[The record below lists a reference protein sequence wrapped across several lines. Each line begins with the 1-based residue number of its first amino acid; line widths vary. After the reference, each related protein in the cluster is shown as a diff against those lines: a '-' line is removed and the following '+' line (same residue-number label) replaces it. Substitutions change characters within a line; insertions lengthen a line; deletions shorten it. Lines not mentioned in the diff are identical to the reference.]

1 LFDSGL
7 ILIALGIVLMIVF
20 RKEKLNTKKREK
32 GSISKCNDEGFS
44 SLSDA
49 VQKALVKSKAK
60 S

>member
-1 LFDSGL
+1 
-7 ILIALGIVLMIVF
+7 MIVF